1 MPVHFSNNKYK
12 PRAPINLSSEKEY
25 RVTAYIGLKRPWN
38 DSLGRYEPYSESEQK
53 ILDEAHQYMQ
63 SIGLQLSVQIQEKT
77 GAESVKDFPT
87 VGRIQPFYVNTPRF
101 YDEGNFGS
109 QPLGAPAQEDG
120 NDGW

>member
-1 MPVHFSNNKYK
+1 VPVHFSNNKYK
-12 PRAPINLSSEKEY
+12 PRAPINLSSDKEY
-25 RVTAYIGLKRPWN
+25 RVTAYIGLKRQFN
-38 DSLGRYEPYSESEQK
+38 ESVGRYEPYSESEQK

-63 SIGLQLSVQIQEKT
+63 SIGLQLSVQIQEKN

-101 YDEGNFGS
+101 YD
-109 QPLGAPAQEDG
+109 GAPAQEDG